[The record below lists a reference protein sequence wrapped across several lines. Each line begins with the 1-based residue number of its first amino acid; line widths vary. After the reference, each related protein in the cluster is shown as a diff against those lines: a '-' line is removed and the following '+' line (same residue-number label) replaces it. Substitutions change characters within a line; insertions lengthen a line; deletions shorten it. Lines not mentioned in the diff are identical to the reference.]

1 MAWGYGHGN
10 SQNLAIEGKCIR
22 CGMVGDEAEE
32 GSRYQVRKDLDTV
45 L

>member
-10 SQNLAIEGKCIR
+10 SQNSVIEGKCSR
-22 CGMVGDEAEE
+22 CGMVRDEAEE
-32 GSRYQVRKDLDTV
+32 GSRYQVGKDLGAV